1 MYFRLTE
8 ALKRRMIFEL
18 RKYWQYH
25 PRYPDLVDHIQGKY
39 SFRERPAFGII
50 CKTSGGNRVDL
61 SADNYLGIIESYV
74 YVTKVQ
80 NFPGVAVEWVRE
92 DSVAIQN
99 NGGVFPSQP
108 GIYYIVIDDA
118 NDELF
123 YVDRLYDVYR
133 EQVMLTTPT
142 EGLLQHPFLDGTLH
156 LYEMPAGYQLVEG
169 TNYTVERDSENKPT
183 GTITLTQGLT
193 GGRWLQADYRYPG
206 ESSGPHTLYPGRADN
221 TTIPGCVIAF
231 GRRNGKKDRSAIV
244 VQSMRQAAAMEYGG
258 RWDLT
263 MDFDVI
269 SRDVYAQQE
278 IADQTIVYIWGV
290 LRPYLS
296 SEGLEITDLSLGGE
310 SEEVYDDN
318 GDDYFYNSSFS
329 LTISTEWSIHVPL
342 GVFLRQASP
351 MTVAQARS
359 IAGMTDEQVATQK
372 NNIQVLESLGLDTM
386 VDPYFKGRID
396 TFEMVK

>member
-1 MYFRLTE
+1 
-8 ALKRRMIFEL
+8 MIFEL

-39 SFRERPAFGII
+39 SFRERPSFGII

-99 NGGVFPSQP
+99 NGGVFPSP
-108 GIYYIVIDDA
+108 AGIYYIVIDDT

-133 EQVMLTTPT
+133 EQVMMTNTTDAT
-142 EGLLQHPFLDGTLH
+142 TQHPFLEGTFR
-156 LYEMPAGYQLVEG
+156 LYEMPASYQLVEG
-169 TNYTVERDSENKPT
+169 TNYTVERDGNNKPT
-183 GTITLTQGLT
+183 GNITLTQALT
-193 GGRWLQADYRYPG
+193 GGRWLQADYRWPG

-231 GRRNGKKDRSAIV
+231 GRRNGVKDRCAIV
-244 VQSMRQAAAMEYGG
+244 VQSPRQPAALEYGG

-310 SEEVYDDN
+310 SEEVYDDT

-351 MTVAQARS
+351 LTVAQARN
-359 IAGMTDEQVATQK
+359 IAGMTDEQVATQQ
-372 NNIQVLESLGLDTM
+372 NNIRGLEALGLDTM
-386 VDPYFKGRID
+386 VDPYFKGRD
-396 TFEMVK
+396 NTFEMVK

>member
-108 GIYYIVIDDA
+108 GIYYIVIDDS

-183 GTITLTQGLT
+183 GNITLTQGLT

-244 VQSMRQAAAMEYGG
+244 VQSIRQAAAMEYGG

-278 IADQTIVYIWGV
+278 IADQTIVYIWGI
-290 LRPYLS
+290 LRPYMS

-310 SEEVYDDN
+310 SEEAYDDN

-359 IAGMTDEQVATQK
+359 IAGMTDEQVAMQK

>member
-8 ALKRRMIFEL
+8 AVKRRLIFEL

-39 SFRERPAFGII
+39 SFRERPSYGII

-74 YVTKVQ
+74 YLTKVQ

-99 NGGVFPSQP
+99 NNGIFPSPP
-108 GIYYIVIDDA
+108 GIYFIEIDAD
-118 NDELF
+118 NEELF

-133 EQVMLTTPT
+133 EQVMMTSAT
-142 EGLLQHPFLDGTLH
+142 EATAQHAFLDGTLR

-169 TNYTVERDSENKPT
+169 TNYTVERDGESKPT
-183 GTITLTQGLT
+183 GNITLTDALT
-193 GGRWLQADYRYPG
+193 GGRWLQADYRWPG
-206 ESSGPHTLYPGRADN
+206 ESTGPHTLYPGRADN
-221 TTIPGCVIAF
+221 TVIPGCVIAF
-231 GRRNGKKDRSAIV
+231 GRRNGKKDRCAVV
-244 VQSMRQAAAMEYGG
+244 VQTPRQPAAMEYGG

-278 IADQTIVYIWGV
+278 IADQTVVFIWGI
-290 LRPYLS
+290 LRPALS
-296 SEGLEITDLSLGGE
+296 SEGMEITDLSLGGE

-329 LTISTEWSIHVPL
+329 LTISTDWSIHVPL
-342 GVFLRQASP
+342 GIFLRQASP
-351 MTVAQARS
+351 LTVAQARS
-359 IAGMTDEQVATQK
+359 MAGMTDEQVATQQ
-372 NNIQVLESLGLDTM
+372 NNIRGLEALGLDTM
-386 VDPYFKGRID
+386 VDPYFKDRTD

>member
-1 MYFRLTE
+1 
-8 ALKRRMIFEL
+8 MIFEL

-39 SFRERPAFGII
+39 SFRERPSFGII

-74 YVTKVQ
+74 YLTKVQ

-99 NGGVFPSQP
+99 NGGTFPSP
-108 GIYYIVIDDA
+108 AGIYYVVIDDD

-133 EQVMLTTPT
+133 EQVMVSGTDATT
-142 EGLLQHPFLDGTLH
+142 QHAFLDGTLR

-169 TNYTVERDSENKPT
+169 TNYTVERDGENKPT
-183 GTITLTQGLT
+183 GNIMLTDALT
-193 GGRWLQADYRYPG
+193 GGRWLQADYRWPG

-221 TTIPGCVIAF
+221 TVIPGCVIAF
-231 GRRNGKKDRSAIV
+231 GRRNGKKDRCAIV
-244 VQSMRQAAAMEYGG
+244 VQSPRQPAAMEYGG
-258 RWDLT
+258 KWDLT
-263 MDFDVI
+263 LDFDVI

-278 IADQTIVYIWGV
+278 IADQTIIYIWGV

-296 SEGLEITDLSLGGE
+296 SEGLEINDISFGGE

-329 LTISTEWSIHVPL
+329 LTIGTDWAIHVPL

-351 MTVAQARS
+351 LTVAQARS
-359 IAGMTDEQVATQK
+359 MAGMTDEQVATQQ
-372 NNIQVLESLGLDTM
+372 NNIRGLEALGLDTM